1 MKSFTKKQIE
11 RMVLSESTSAKIYK
25 VNEIRLR
32 EDNERNAYV
41 EPSSDSMSS
50 LASDIQQTK
59 ADNPTDNTFHTNLNS
74 YDGNSTN
81 NTVTLDVVGDN
92 ATDAAHKVQQT
103 MRNPSVRT
111 MMNNT
116 NVNAKVHLK
125 NEHIEK
131 LRESSVKFTKTEL
144 AKLLQK

>member
-1 MKSFTKKQIE
+1 
-11 RMVLSESTSAKIYK
+11 
-25 VNEIRLR
+25 
-32 EDNERNAYV
+32 
-41 EPSSDSMSS
+41 
-50 LASDIQQTK
+50 
-59 ADNPTDNTFHTNLNS
+59 
-74 YDGNSTN
+74 
-81 NTVTLDVVGDN
+81 VGDN

-125 NEHIEK
+125 NEHVEK